1 MATTLTKARW
11 MPVKARTAAALAT
24 AGLFAGVM
32 LGVTATVVLLGASAE
47 RPAIVVSGF
56 TVGDTRSEAAAIRAA
71 APTVAS
77 GFTVGDT
84 RSEAAAIR
92 SSGRPA
98 IVASG
103 VTIDDTRSEAAG
115 IRSSGPAVASGF
127 TIDDTRSEAAGI
139 RSASNP

>member
-71 APTVAS
+71 APTIAS
-77 GFTVGDT
+77 GFTAGDT

-92 SSGRPA
+92 AAAPT
-98 IVASG
+98 VASG
-103 VTIDDTRSEAAG
+103 FTAGDTRSEAAA